1 MIGSLFR
8 SGILISLGLLSLQ
21 GPSHAQPLKEGEVL
35 CYKSNIKDPLIFYG
49 NSMDTFTL
57 YDGSKWKVVSGGP
70 HEYVPMRIRN
80 VFICP
85 TEQVLIIDKRA
96 LSVEKMRI

>member
-1 MIGSLFR
+1 
-8 SGILISLGLLSLQ
+8 
-21 GPSHAQPLKEGEVL
+21 
-35 CYKSNIKDPLIFYG
+35 
-49 NSMDTFTL
+49 MDTLTL

-80 VFICP
+80 VLICP